1 MSIDQSRIDRIPV
14 WVWVVP
20 TAALTLVAGLM
31 LSGIGERQPL
41 WLAPAAILL
50 LWTVFAAVHHAEI
63 LALRLG
69 EPFGSIVLALA
80 VTIIEVSLIVSIML
94 SAPDGADTLARDTV
108 YATVMLVLTG
118 IVGACLLLGGARHRE
133 QSFRLDAATSAL
145 CVLATIAVLALILP
159 DLTRT
164 TAGPT
169 YAPVQVM
176 TVGLV
181 SIGLYLTFLFVQ
193 TVRHRDYFADLADDN
208 GDASDAAVRP
218 TDRTAWVSLLV
229 LVIALLAV
237 VLLAKTLSPTLERT
251 VRALSLPQS
260 FVGVVVAAIVLLP
273 EALSALL
280 AARANRLQASLNLAL
295 GSALATIGLTIPV
308 VAFVALH
315 MDLPMVLGLPATEA
329 GLLLLALY
337 ISGISL
343 ATGRTTVLQGAVH
356 LGIFVVFLVLAAV
369 P

>member
-1 MSIDQSRIDRIPV
+1 
-14 WVWVVP
+14 
-20 TAALTLVAGLM
+20 
-31 LSGIGERQPL
+31 
-41 WLAPAAILL
+41 
-50 LWTVFAAVHHAEI
+50 
-63 LALRLG
+63 
-69 EPFGSIVLALA
+69 
-80 VTIIEVSLIVSIML
+80 
-94 SAPDGADTLARDTV
+94 
-108 YATVMLVLTG
+108 
-118 IVGACLLLGGARHRE
+118 
-133 QSFRLDAATSAL
+133 
-145 CVLATIAVLALILP
+145 
-159 DLTRT
+159 
-164 TAGPT
+164 
-169 YAPVQVM
+169 
-176 TVGLV
+176 
-181 SIGLYLTFLFVQ
+181 
-193 TVRHRDYFADLADDN
+193 
-208 GDASDAAVRP
+208 
-218 TDRTAWVSLLV
+218 
-229 LVIALLAV
+229 